1 MALYVVA
8 GVMVAGG
15 LLATRIRGPVSAATL
30 SLLAGLGFA
39 NTAVAAR
46 LLPELTVS
54 SLLTSPVA
62 YALPLSGALAFLLYS
77 LALQRSSVTVAT
89 APMIV
94 VQTAGPAVVG
104 VLLLGDAV
112 RSGWAVGAL
121 VGFVVTAV
129 GAIAL
134 VRFEGARQHVG

>member
-1 MALYVVA
+1 M
-8 GVMVAGG
+8 
-15 LLATRIRGPVSAATL
+15 T
-30 SLLAGLGFA
+30 
-39 NTAVAAR
+39 
-46 LLPELTVS
+46 
-54 SLLTSPVA
+54 

-121 VGFVVTAV
+121 VGFVLTAV
-129 GAIAL
+129 GAITL
-134 VRFEGARQHVG
+134 VRFEDARQHVG